1 MHQGKVMRRVKAGL
15 TMFAAC
21 VGSLLAACATP
32 GGSED
37 PGLRALWLPASQEEW
52 RKAALRPSFKLVRSD
67 KTSREIPGEVIGRLM
82 RAKDKLEAAG
92 AARAELALA
101 DTVAPNAFA
110 FNYEGRRIVAFTLP
124 WLDRFGQDEDGIASV
139 LGHELAH
146 LSLNHSAIERRKREQ
161 TAQQA
166 GYVAGI
172 LLGLVG
178 IPFGGTIAG
187 NVASGYARS
196 YTRDEERAAD
206 ELGLRWAVKAGYDP
220 CGMGRVMRSL
230 QAMDSSMSLPWLS
243 THPGHDERAEYAAR
257 TAAAGGGGC
266 K

>member
-1 MHQGKVMRRVKAGL
+1 MRCASICFV
-15 TMFAAC
+15 
-21 VGSLLAACATP
+21 LLAALLSGCATP
-32 GGSED
+32 GASGDS
-37 PGLRALWLPASQEEW
+37 GLKSVWLPASQEEW
-52 RKAALRPSFKLVRSD
+52 RKAATYPKYALIRAD
-67 KTSREIPGEVIGRLM
+67 KTRHEIPGAVLGRLL

-92 AARAELALA
+92 GARAELALA

-110 FNYEGRRIVAFTLP
+110 FNYQGRRIVAFTLP
-124 WLDRFGQDEDGIASV
+124 WLDRMGEDEDAMAAV

-146 LSLNHSAIERRKREQ
+146 LSLNHSAFERKKREDS
-161 TAQQA
+161 AQKA

-178 IPFGGTIAG
+178 VPFGGTIAG
-187 NVASGYARS
+187 NVAGAYSRS

-206 ELGLRWAVKAGYDP
+206 ELGLRWAIKAGYDP
-220 CGMGRVMRSL
+220 CGMQRVMRML

-243 THPGHDERAEYAAR
+243 THPGHDERIQYAEE
-257 TAAAGGGGC
+257 TAATSGRKC

>member
-1 MHQGKVMRRVKAGL
+1 MWLA
-15 TMFAAC
+15 MFAAG
-21 VGSLLAACATP
+21 VGALLAGCATP
-32 GGSED
+32 GGGED
-37 PGLRALWLPASQEEW
+37 SGLRSLWLPASQEEW

-67 KTSREIPGEVIGRLM
+67 KTSREIPGEVIGRLL

-92 AARAELALA
+92 AARADLALA
-101 DTVAPNAFA
+101 DASAPNAFA
-110 FNYEGRRIVAFTLP
+110 FTHEGRRIVAFTLP
-124 WLDRFGQDEDGIASV
+124 WLDRFGGDEDGIAAV

-146 LSLNHSAIERRKREQ
+146 LSLNHSNIERRKREQ
-161 TAQQA
+161 SAQQA

-172 LLGLVG
+172 ILGLIGV
-178 IPFGGTIAG
+178 PFGGTIAG

-220 CGMGRVMRSL
+220 CGMQRVMRSL
-230 QAMDSSMSLPWLS
+230 QGLDSSLSLAWLS

-257 TAAAGGGGC
+257 TASEVGHSC